1 MTEISA
7 LFKKKK
13 TNKETISLNC
23 HNTFLIVSL
32 PRIHF
37 FFLRRQ
43 NKESG
48 YTSNSIIQVE

>member
-1 MTEISA
+1 MPYVKMTEISA

-13 TNKETISLNC
+13 TNKETITLNC

-48 YTSNSIIQVE
+48 YTR